1 MTKQWTALAP
11 ALWLGLAAST
21 PALAQDKAP
30 VKIQPAPQAKQKGQD
45 ELIAER
51 DKKLAKEFLKAGG
64 WLTDYDK
71 AREEAKKSGKLLFT
85 YFSRSYAY

>member
-1 MTKQWTALAP
+1 MTKQWMALAP
-11 ALWLGLAAST
+11 ALWLGLATSS
-21 PALAQDKAP
+21 PALAQEKAAR
-30 VKIQPAPQAKQKGQD
+30 IQPAPQGQQKSQD

-64 WLTDYDK
+64 WITDYDK
-71 AREEAKKSGKLLFT
+71 AREEAKKSGKLLFS